1 MMRLLKSSR
10 VKTFKIHEDYRMSG
24 TCGIWRVGVI
34 LVTSCIILKNMYIP
48 GGEVEG
54 LNSSCCMS
62 MPGMLTQVLLLVGVN
77 E

>member
-10 VKTFKIHEDYRMSG
+10 VKTFKIHEDCTMSG
-24 TCGIWRVGVI
+24 AHGIWCVGVNFA
-34 LVTSCIILKNMYIP
+34 TSCIILKNMYIP
-48 GGEVEG
+48 GGEVKG

-62 MPGMLTQVLLLVGVN
+62 MPGMLTQVSLLDGVN